1 MTSWSWVCVILFI
14 VVIVIFIL
22 IAAFPSCQPK
32 NWNGGGKRPPP
43 PPQHHNHFAT
53 ALRIQNDSTILPA
66 IPILTT
72 PTPIVFN
79 RASASV
85 SMPVPKSGTYTVS
98 YQVQLAWTQEA
109 TVSAA
114 VQMNGTT
121 VEDLIGSQLQMTN
134 PTTQTSVLS
143 NTFLASLKKGAT
155 LTLLCQTNVADSV
168 SVPASDSATLQ
179 TPTTL
184 ASLSFTEAT

>member
-32 NWNGGGKRPPP
+32 NWNGGGGGRRPP

-53 ALRIQNDSTILPA
+53 ALRSQNDTTILAA

-85 SMPVPKSGTYTVS
+85 SMLVPKSGTYTVS

-114 VQMNGTT
+114 VQMNSNT

-134 PTTQTSVLS
+134 PTTHTSVLS
-143 NTFLASLKKGAT
+143 NTFLATLKKGAT
-155 LTLLCQTNVADSV
+155 LTLLCKASIADSI

-184 ASLSFTEAT
+184 ASLSFTEH